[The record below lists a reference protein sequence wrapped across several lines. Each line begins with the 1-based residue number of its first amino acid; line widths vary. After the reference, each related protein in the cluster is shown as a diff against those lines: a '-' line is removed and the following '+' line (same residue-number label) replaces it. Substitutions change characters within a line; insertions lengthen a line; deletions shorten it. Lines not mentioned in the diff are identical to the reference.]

1 MRIRDFKRTGESAKA
16 TDRQV
21 KSLVAIEVA
30 EHPVANVSEMSA
42 YACINTDAIDYQGE
56 AILASGVRLGNY
68 ANNPVVL
75 YEHGKGPIQIP
86 IATSESPYGDLMIE
100 RSEFDMH
107 GTSYFSQSNPVA
119 SQIFGLI
126 DEGIIRATSIQVMP
140 ISKSV
145 YVGANERKY
154 PVTEESD
161 LLEWSWCMLGVNPEA
176 VKKSLGFVTDSFVRA
191 WNLQTDRAIAVLE
204 KGSLGGD
211 RLLEPIRKSLLSVI
225 PSPSASS
232 PGADFVKGSKM
243 ATELKHMTKL
253 ELKKLGKDKLADV
266 VIKGES
272 VYDART
278 IAQAKSLYEE
288 VTKSP
293 MEKAKDEA
301 ELPVDGELPVDD
313 AEAKGMG
320 YDKEE
325 KSLDEM
331 EGDDDD
337 ASEVDNDL
345 PLGAAVTSEVYTAMK
360 FLIDHATKVMSPV
373 ENEVV
378 KAGLTAAIDEATA
391 LMDTIAGI
399 YASAYPDLPALG
411 AVEAEAETVAVEE
424 QMKSML
430 ASHKTAGFR
439 TLGLAGA
446 IERIAVDPSIGEA
459 QRKSLRSLSDR
470 LGQLVEGAKSYKP
483 APPADMVPVAKYR
496 ELEGKVEQLCAKV
509 AQLVVPAS

>member
-1 MRIRDFKRTGESAKA
+1 MRIRDFKRSGKLAKA

-21 KSLVAIEVA
+21 KSLMSIDVA
-30 EHPVANVSEMSA
+30 EDPVANVHEMSA
-42 YACINTDAIDYQGE
+42 RACINTDAIDYHGE
-56 AILASGVRLGNY
+56 AILAGGVRIANY
-68 ANNPVVL
+68 VNNPVVL
-75 YEHGKGPIQIP
+75 YEHGRGPIQVP
-86 IATSESPYGDLMIE
+86 IGVSESPYGELMIE
-100 RSEFDMH
+100 RTEYDIH
-107 GTSYFSQSNPVA
+107 GTSYFSRTLPIA

-126 DEGIIRATSIQVMP
+126 DEGVLRATSIQVMP
-140 ISKSV
+140 ITKSIWV
-145 YVGANERKY
+145 SPDGRKY
-154 PVTEESD
+154 PVTDESD
-161 LLEWSWCMLGVNPEA
+161 MIEWSWCMFGANPEA

-204 KGSLGGD
+204 KGSLGNE

-253 ELKKLGKDKLADV
+253 ELQKLGKDKLADV
-266 VIKGES
+266 VIKGEAE
-272 VYDART
+272 YDAKT
-278 IAQAKSLYEE
+278 VAQAKSLYEE

-293 MEKAKDEA
+293 MEEA
-301 ELPVDGELPVDD
+301 EDDSEETESVDALDT
-313 AEAKGMG
+313 EAKS
-320 YDKEE
+320 E
-325 KSLDEM
+325 LDTESDDSVATD
-331 EGDDDD
+331 GDT
-337 ASEVDNDL
+337 
-345 PLGAAVTSEVYTAMK
+345 PLGASVTSEVYTAMK
-360 FLIDHATKVMSPV
+360 FLIDHATKALGPV

-378 KAGLTAAIDEATA
+378 KAGLSAAIEEATA

-399 YASAYPDLPALG
+399 HASAYPDLPALG
-411 AVEAEAETVAVEE
+411 AVEAEAETVAMEE

-483 APPADMVPVAKYR
+483 APPADMVPLAEHKA
-496 ELEGKVEQLCAKV
+496 LQAKVEQLCAKI
-509 AQLVVPAS
+509 APLLVPAS